1 MDTGPCE
8 NTHLPHPPS
17 IQTVFLL
24 QQFFS
29 VEWHFISSLSPPCPC
44 FLCLASWKH
53 KNFLAEE
60 IQVPPNWGL
69 APDQSSCW
77 YPRNLEVVGGKLWWI
92 GFTNFY
98 NRATPTMAYSSVTSL
113 NVELWSGIHNWLG
126 DSVGSNL
133 ILNTC
138 YTTEKKDM
146 LVSTRGKKS
155 DWTAAKE
162 DGFAFSAQL
171 QTDRSFSQG
180 TERKK
185 ISKGKKK

>member
-1 MDTGPCE
+1 
-8 NTHLPHPPS
+8 
-17 IQTVFLL
+17 
-24 QQFFS
+24 
-29 VEWHFISSLSPPCPC
+29 
-44 FLCLASWKH
+44 
-53 KNFLAEE
+53 
-60 IQVPPNWGL
+60 
-69 APDQSSCW
+69 
-77 YPRNLEVVGGKLWWI
+77 
-92 GFTNFY
+92 
-98 NRATPTMAYSSVTSL
+98 MAYSSVTSL

-185 ISKGKKK
+185 NKQGEKKK